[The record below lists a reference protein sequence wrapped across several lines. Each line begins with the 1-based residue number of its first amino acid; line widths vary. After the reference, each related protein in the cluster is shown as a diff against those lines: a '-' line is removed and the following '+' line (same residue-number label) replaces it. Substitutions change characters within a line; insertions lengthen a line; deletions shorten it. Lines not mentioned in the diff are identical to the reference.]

1 MFAAIPSRV
10 RSQLLVRSC
19 HSIVHVGRRWLGEED
34 EITCHILQSIVNIS
48 TLLSSVFAACLVPR
62 TQRESITKHFVEKS
76 CHTALLSRRPVVVS
90 GATAPVT
97 TLRRFAAVSDTANGA
112 IRCIRDGCECTESGD
127 GCRCTGHKH
136 WTQRQDSGM
145 T

>member
-48 TLLSSVFAACLVPR
+48 TLLSSVVAACLVTR
-62 TQRESITKHFVEKS
+62 TQRESITKHFVKKT
-76 CHTALLSRRPVVVS
+76 CHTALLSLRPVFVS

-97 TLRRFAAVSDTANGA
+97 TLRTFTAVSDT
-112 IRCIRDGCECTESGD
+112 IRCIRDGCESTESGD
-127 GCRCTGHKH
+127 GCRCARHDH
-136 WTQRQDSGM
+136 RAATQESGM